1 MSETGSDTPGGV
13 EGLEEGLPIGEKS
26 VEEAPIEQK
35 GLEGAP
41 PEGLEGLGS
50 GEEVE
55 DFQGASLG
63 EGSDTEAIPLG
74 EDDFADLPD
83 STINP
88 LKVLELGDRILLIQ
102 TVDGAEK
109 IYVGTIYYRTNEL
122 LKLKTDGDN
131 TNLIEFKRVYTEEED
146 RFEDDNITTYMLMKR
161 TQEKFREQQQFEVGF
176 ILQGWQDGSV
186 GSKYKVTKINLE
198 KDEITVININD
209 PADEKILDFDYRG
222 IPLSESFDILN
233 ITEIAP
239 EDVSEEETKEEVEE
253 EEEEEEGP
261 EFETFD
267 YVYAPAFQK
276 VEYVDAARERITE
289 EIQKNSALA
298 DFVNVLPPKDQEN
311 PLIIRDYRILVEVL
325 SQMKQDITDYAID
338 GSVRGIINPSVDTLV
353 DLVQRT
359 QVPNGRPVFK
369 MNKRL
374 FVESSSWDDPA
385 FNEESE
391 RENFTKADNNQT
403 IDNYNKKVG
412 FAETGKTKVKGEILS
427 TIPFY
432 ETQKVMN
439 NVYERP
445 WANVT
450 NYTDPIP
457 IKITDDVQALRQLV
471 QFTLVDGNVPT
482 IKGYIPVDEPMTPQK
497 RFAALLQHNPPSYP
511 MLSDITFGAEQV
523 LTTTYRKGE
532 KGGKVVLLPSEA
544 ITDLVSYL
552 IFPNTKSY
560 LMGSKRSGLLALDM
574 FRAQDYKQ
582 PLQTIMFN
590 MNGVPE
596 IDEMN
601 SSTIIRLDVA
611 EGGVMN
617 NYDLAT
623 YLKGMNFK
631 GLSFNDFM
639 LSLEDFG
646 VSRLELSKN
655 IRMVLKKKMTQSQ
668 AQLKLA
674 LNAQRRLI
682 TEIQPPEPNPIL
694 TFDIAALIG
703 DEPFL
708 KDALKAF
715 LRENGILKDSD
726 VAFFVY
732 MLHHYNDFFQAKLGN
747 QTNIITKER
756 LIVESTKA
764 LDEREIARIIK
775 DAELY
780 RALVPVPNL
789 CKHVAELKGIR
800 QEEDETLFIKK
811 LSQFLLK
818 YQGTRK
824 PNERWT
830 YCTICKQHLL
840 CDHEYLLIRASIN
853 PGEAKT
859 IEKDLRLRFS
869 DGMSHGQYICNECG
883 QAIDTIEYENTMMFD
898 DEGRPMSGNAV
909 LIDTEKLDENE
920 LENLLNIPLEEEVD
934 KQRNAEQNEYYQIL
948 KDLAQNVGLNFKNK
962 VYHRFIEDMQKLNT
976 TLTQSMPGY
985 AQSKY
990 KILVNCAAALILI
1003 EVQTASIPYVPFKT
1017 LDNFKEAGFGG
1028 YPLEENEDMAEGI
1041 TYMAYNITT
1050 FLLDKK
1056 ERAPWKDIKYIKGK
1070 KQATTK
1076 EDILPPA
1083 KLYLTNVI
1091 NKVILQNPVILLRLE
1106 KKRQQQSESK
1116 TGAIFEDG
1124 VPRNFLPNKK
1134 QYGIPIE
1141 KGVAE
1146 ATGNVRIK
1154 SLYWLKSADGLAAKT
1169 QENCLDPFSVSIL
1182 CCRSPV
1188 SNPESYWTENQEAL
1202 ISLKE
1207 GRHLVPRVA
1216 AKSLQSHFE
1225 PRSMEAIVTEIPKE
1239 KLYAL
1244 FLKVCYKGDHIG
1256 RSHESDINHTCIWCG
1271 FKFGKPYALMN
1282 NLEAVQAVNDNP
1294 EIVQDME
1301 TFKALLDK
1309 VHENYKVEMPALMT
1323 GDAKDVIPD
1332 AKLAFGA
1339 MDPPPIKDW
1348 TDLYTEISTEFETY
1362 TSEKG
1367 QISGVKLGEILGPL
1381 SGAIEP
1387 MKELVRGKYA
1397 KPSKENRKILE
1408 GFRTIMHKDFQWIN
1422 FIQVLETYFIKPC
1435 QNIYYGYSTK
1445 VPLSF
1450 ENKKWDQGHMMSI
1463 KEAIKKDRNINDTFA
1478 VLAESNEKTETVRL
1492 YLKKFIEQ
1500 MTVIVSFRNRIHP
1513 SYFIGRNDTFVVFKE
1528 TFLYGPLSTLY
1539 RHCKESG
1546 GISTEIETMIHEMI
1560 GLTITNFMDQR
1571 LTYDD
1576 EQVKLIIADSAER
1589 EKQAMLSEFKN
1600 MSEDRKKLLR
1610 TNMALKLGR
1619 FQIGVDWKTIAK
1631 YSPEG
1636 YQRRTDEFGR
1646 IEDIMSTSGNQ
1657 APVEQSGYDNRQQAS
1672 DE

>member
-1 MSETGSDTPGGV
+1 MSEIGSDTPEGAEGLEGNPPPIEQQGIQGAPLE
-13 EGLEEGLPIGEKS
+13 EGLEEVLSGD
-26 VEEAPIEQK
+26 
-35 GLEGAP
+35 
-41 PEGLEGLGS
+41 GS
-50 GEEVE
+50 EEVE
-55 DFQGASLG
+55 DFQGAPLG
-63 EGSDTEAIPLG
+63 EGSDTETTPLG
-74 EDDFADLPD
+74 DEDFTDLPD

-102 TVDGAEK
+102 TVEGAEQ

-122 LKLKTDGDN
+122 LKLKTDGNN
-131 TNLIEFKRVYTEEED
+131 TKLIEFNRLYTEDED
-146 RFEDDNITTYMLMKR
+146 RFEDESITTYMLMKR
-161 TQEKFREQQQFEVGF
+161 TQDKFREQQQFEVGF

-186 GSKYKVTKINLE
+186 GSKYKITKINLE
-198 KDEITVININD
+198 KDEITVIDIND
-209 PADEKILDFDYRG
+209 PTDEKILDFDYRG
-222 IPLSESFDILN
+222 IPLTESFDILN
-233 ITEIAP
+233 ITELAP
-239 EDVSEEETKEEVEE
+239 EDVSEEETKEEEAGEE

-261 EFETFD
+261 EFEKFD

-289 EIQKNSALA
+289 EVQKNSALA

-311 PLIIRDYRILVEVL
+311 PLIVRDYRILVEVL

-338 GSVRGIINPSVDTLV
+338 GSVRGVIDPSVDTLV
-353 DLVQRT
+353 DLVKRT

-374 FVESSSWDDPA
+374 FVESSNWNDPA
-385 FNEESE
+385 FNEENE
-391 RENFTKADNNQT
+391 RDNFTKADDNQ
-403 IDNYNKKVG
+403 IMDNYKNKVG

-439 NVYERP
+439 SVYERP

-450 NYTDPIP
+450 KYTEPIP
-457 IKITDDVQALRQLV
+457 IKVSDDVQALRQIV
-471 QFTLVDGNVPT
+471 PFTEDLQT
-482 IKGYIPVDEPMTPQK
+482 IKGYVPVDEPMTERE
-497 RFAALLQHNPPSYP
+497 RFKALMKHAPPSYP
-511 MLSDITFGAEQV
+511 MLGDLYLGTEQV

-532 KGGKVVLLPSEA
+532 KGGKIALLPSEA
-544 ITDLVSYL
+544 TTDLVSYL
-552 IFPNTKSY
+552 IFPNTKSF

-574 FRAQDYKQ
+574 FRAQEYKQ
-582 PLQTIMFN
+582 SLNTIILDMD
-590 MNGVPE
+590 GVPKIE
-596 IDEMN
+596 DMN

-617 NYDLAT
+617 NYDLAE

-639 LSLEDFG
+639 LSLEDYG
-646 VSRLELSKN
+646 VSRLDLSKD
-655 IRMVLKKKMTQSQ
+655 IRMILKKKMTQSQ

-682 TEIQPPEPNPIL
+682 TKIQPPEPNPIL

-747 QTNIITKER
+747 QTNISTKER
-756 LIVESTKA
+756 LIVGRTKA
-764 LDEREIARIIK
+764 LHEREIAKILK

-800 QEEDETLFIKK
+800 QEEDETLFMKK

-818 YQGTRK
+818 YQGARK
-824 PNERWT
+824 PNDRWT

-840 CDHEYLLIRASIN
+840 CEHEYLLIRASIN

-859 IEKDLRLRFS
+859 IEKEIRLRFS

-934 KQRNAEQNEYYQIL
+934 KKRTDEQNAYFQII
-948 KDLAQNVGLNFKNK
+948 KDLALNVGLNFKNE
-962 VYHRFIEDMQKLNT
+962 VYHRFIADMQKLNT
-976 TLTQSMPGY
+976 SLSQSMTGY
-985 AQSKY
+985 EQSKY
-990 KILVNCAAALILI
+990 KMLVNCAAALILI
-1003 EVQTASIPYVPFKT
+1003 EVQTASIAYTPFKT
-1017 LDNFKEAGFGG
+1017 LDNYKDAGFGG
-1028 YPLEENEDMAEGI
+1028 YPLEENEDMTEGI
-1041 TYMAYNITT
+1041 TYMAYNIAT
-1050 FLLDKK
+1050 FMLHKK
-1056 ERAPWKDIKYIKGK
+1056 DRFPWKDIKYIINK
-1070 KQATTK
+1070 KQVTTL
-1076 EDILPPA
+1076 EEILRAA
-1083 KLYLTNVI
+1083 KIYLTNI
-1091 NKVILQNPVILLRLE
+1091 IDKVILQNPIIIYRIE
-1106 KKRQQQSESK
+1106 KKRQELTETE
-1116 TGAIFEDG
+1116 TGTKFQDG
-1124 VPRNFLPNKK
+1124 IPRNFLPNKK

-1146 ATGNVRIK
+1146 ATGNVRVK
-1154 SLYWLKSADGLAAKT
+1154 SLYWLKGADGLAAKT
-1169 QENCLDPFSVSIL
+1169 QENFLDPLSVSIL

-1188 SNPESYWTENQEAL
+1188 SNPESYWIDNQESL
-1202 ISLKE
+1202 IALKE

-1216 AKSLQSHFE
+1216 AKSLQPHFE
-1225 PRSMEAIVTEIPKE
+1225 PRSMEAIVTDIPND

-1256 RSHESDINHTCIWCG
+1256 RSHEPDINHTCIWCG
-1271 FKFGKPYALMN
+1271 FKFGKPYSLMN
-1282 NLEAVQAVNDNP
+1282 HLEAVQAVNSNP
-1294 EIVQDME
+1294 EIVLDME

-1309 VHENYKVEMPALMT
+1309 VHENYKVEMPALMI
-1323 GDAKDVIPD
+1323 GDAMQVIPQ
-1332 AKLAFGA
+1332 AKLDFGT
-1339 MDPPPIKDW
+1339 MDPPPMKDW
-1348 TDLYTEISTEFETY
+1348 TTLYTEISDEFEKHTN
-1362 TSEKG
+1362 EKG
-1367 QISGVKLGEILGPL
+1367 PMTGVKLGEILGPL
-1381 SGAIEP
+1381 SDAIRP
-1387 MKELVRGKYA
+1387 MKEFVRSKYA
-1397 KPSKENRKILE
+1397 KQTRENAKILE
-1408 GFRTIMHKDFQWIN
+1408 GFRIMVSENFQWIN

-1435 QNIYYGYSTK
+1435 QNIYYGYSAK

-1463 KEAIKKDRNINDTFA
+1463 KEAIKKDRNINEKFA
-1478 VLAESNEKTETVRL
+1478 ALAEFSDRTKAVRL
-1492 YLKKFIEQ
+1492 HLKVFIEQ

-1513 SYFIGRNDTFVVFKE
+1513 SYFIGRDATFQVFKE
-1528 TFLYGPLSTLY
+1528 AFLYGPLYTLY
-1539 RHCKESG
+1539 HNCEG
-1546 GISTEIETMIHEMI
+1546 GEGVSAEIQNMIHDMI
-1560 GLTITNFMDQR
+1560 GQTIINFMDQR

-1589 EKQAMLSEFKN
+1589 EKQAMLSDFKKL
-1600 MSEDRKKLLR
+1600 SEDQKKLLR

-1619 FQIGVDWKTIAK
+1619 FQIGVDWRNFAK
-1631 YSPEG
+1631 YSAEG
-1636 YQRRTDEFGR
+1636 FDTRTAELDR
-1646 IEDIMSTSGNQ
+1646 ISGLMSLSGDQ
-1657 APVEQSGYDNRQQAS
+1657 APTNRPGNNGYDNTQHAS